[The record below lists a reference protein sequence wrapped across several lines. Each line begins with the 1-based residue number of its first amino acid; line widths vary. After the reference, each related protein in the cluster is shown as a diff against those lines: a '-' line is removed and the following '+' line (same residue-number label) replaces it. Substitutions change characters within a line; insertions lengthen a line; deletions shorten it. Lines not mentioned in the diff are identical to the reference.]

1 MSEKETIQ
9 EDNAATEGKRLS
21 FLAKKGRVSNRAM
34 NMIRV
39 EALLFLVVW
48 FAYGVAINSDN
59 LLKFNLQQIGVEAI
73 VERHQFYLEG
83 STAPE
88 LYPAGDV
95 FLHQGHKFAAKQP
108 GQFMAGALVYSVL
121 SILGLRYVNNYLLTS
136 ALVTFF
142 TTSLVLALSAVA
154 VFRIA
159 RELTKDSQSFFWPML
174 TTFAYALATTVFPY
188 SGIAHHDALATG
200 YLVLAFYLVFQI
212 SRQGRP
218 YGRGAILAS
227 TTAGLLLGFTVTT
240 SMLAFFMVLVCSI
253 YFVSLRRWK
262 LMPFCLVGALIGL
275 LPLFVYDAQSFGSP
289 FLLPNVVGADMFA
302 DTFFHFDLRNFGNKL
317 VSYSTMILVYAPVFA
332 VGLFGLT
339 YYPASLKRRPVVL
352 TLLAMICVLAI
363 YVLNI
368 STGGDC
374 QFGPRYLLPAMPFAC
389 LGIAGFSY
397 LSTGSERRIAGAVVV
412 LVTFLSFVVNLVGA
426 VSGAMC
432 CPDGGNALRNQ
443 TTTLAHRDFHS
454 FPLAPWLL
462 VPLAICAV
470 LFVVTVARKR
480 AALAYF
486 TR

>member
-1 MSEKETIQ
+1 MSEKEILR
-9 EDNAATEGKRLS
+9 EDNAVNEEGRLS
-21 FLAKKGRVSNRAM
+21 VLARKGFRSRA
-34 NMIRV
+34 ISILRLEV
-39 EALLFLVVW
+39 LLFLLVW
-48 FAYGVAINSDN
+48 CAYGVAINSDN

-88 LYPAGDV
+88 LQPLGDV

-108 GQFMAGALVYSVL
+108 GQFMAGAVVYSVL
-121 SILGLRYVNNYLLTS
+121 NACGLRYVNNYLLTS
-136 ALVTFF
+136 ALVTFL
-142 TTSLVLALSAVA
+142 TASLVLALSAVA

-159 RELTKDSQSFFWPML
+159 CELTNGSHSLFWPLL
-174 TTFAYALATTVFPY
+174 TTFAYALATTVFSY

-218 YGRGAILAS
+218 YGRGAILAAAA
-227 TTAGLLLGFTVTT
+227 AGLLLGFTVTT
-240 SMLAFFMVLVCSI
+240 SMLAFFMVMVSTVYLI
-253 YFVSLRRWK
+253 SLRRWK
-262 LMPFCLVGALIGL
+262 LMPFFWVGVLIGL
-275 LPLFVYDAQSFGSP
+275 LPLFIYDARSFGSP
-289 FLLPNVVGADMFA
+289 FLLPNVVGAGMFA
-302 DTFFHFDLRNFGNKL
+302 DTFFHFDPRNFGSKL
-317 VSYSTMILVYAPVFA
+317 VAYSTMILVYAPVFA
-332 VGLFGLT
+332 LGLFGLT
-339 YYPASLKRRPVVL
+339 YYPASLKRRPIIL
-352 TLLAMICVLAI
+352 TLFGMIAVLAI

-397 LSTGSERRIAGAVVV
+397 LSAYSEKRIAAVVV
-412 LVTFLSFVVNLVGA
+412 VLITAFSFLVNLVGA

-443 TTTLAHRDFHS
+443 LVSLIHRDFHS

-462 VPLAICAV
+462 VPLAISVV
-470 LFVVTVARKR
+470 LFVVTVARGR
-480 AALAYF
+480 SAQSYF